1 MEKKITQQRKPSIWR
16 SMATFS
22 IHAFP
27 MSQGPSCAL
36 THPADLLWLVGQ
48 SHGCAQHRETPREN
62 RGKVL
67 DAGAAI
73 GDPGPQAFSPRISV
87 CWLLTLH
94 YENCGGARKQL
105 FGDGLRM
112 FGRALRGCSHS
123 KYPCA
128 SPSFCWNW
136 ETQACLSLRS
146 DSSWGSAH
154 RAHGCSHK
162 TPHLDTFNLE

>member
-1 MEKKITQQRKPSIWR
+1 MQWEILQGSPAPLPFSISFYCFYLKWKKKITQQRKPSIWR

-87 CWLLTLH
+87 CWLLTLLCTMKTVEVLESSSLVMGSGCLEELWEAAVTVNTPVH
-94 YENCGGARKQL
+94 LPASAETGK
-105 FGDGLRM
+105 LR
-112 FGRALRGCSHS
+112 LV
-123 KYPCA
+123 
-128 SPSFCWNW
+128 
-136 ETQACLSLRS
+136 
-146 DSSWGSAH
+146 
-154 RAHGCSHK
+154 
-162 TPHLDTFNLE
+162 